1 MDLKQL
7 RYFITVAEEQHFG
20 RAAAKLHLSQPPLS
34 LKIKQL
40 EQDLGVTLL
49 ERTTRSVTLTDAGH
63 AFLLRAKRILQD
75 LEHAKRSAQQTALGM
90 EGRLELGF
98 VSSATLSILP
108 PALKRFRQRYPA
120 VELEISELTS
130 SAQLDAIR
138 TGKLRIGIIRLPLRS
153 SEVRIDTVYEEPLV
167 VAMPV
172 RHPLSKHDAITPQQ
186 LAERPLIFFPQQLM
200 PELYAQLLTLFQRN
214 NSLPRVSQHAVNL
227 HTIIELVASELG
239 LAIVPA
245 SAAWLNRPGIVYKHL
260 DARGATTT
268 LGIAR
273 LEQPSI
279 IVDNFIATLQDA
291 ANDFKQYTP
300 PTST

>member
-1 MDLKQL
+1 MDFKQL

-34 LKIKQL
+34 MKIKQL
-40 EQDLGVTLL
+40 EQDLGVRLL

-63 AFLLRAKRILQD
+63 AFLLKAKRILQD

-98 VSSATLSILP
+98 VSSATLSVLP
-108 PALKRFRQRYPA
+108 PALKLFRERYPA

-130 SAQLDAIR
+130 SAQLEAIR
-138 TGKLRIGIIRLPLRS
+138 SGSLRAGIIRLPLRS

-167 VAMPV
+167 VAIPAQ
-172 RHPLSKHDAITPQQ
+172 HPLANETAISPQQ

-245 SAAWLNRPGIVYKHL
+245 SAAWLNRPGIVYRKL
-260 DARGATTT
+260 QARGATTT

-279 IVDNFIATLQDA
+279 LVDNFITTLQDA
-291 ANDFKQYTP
+291 ASDFKQYTP
-300 PTST
+300 PTAT

>member
-1 MDLKQL
+1 MDFKQL

-34 LKIKQL
+34 MKIKQL
-40 EQDLGVTLL
+40 EQDLGVRLL

-63 AFLLRAKRILQD
+63 AFLMRAKSILQD

-98 VSSATLSILP
+98 VSSAMLSVLP
-108 PALKRFRQRYPA
+108 PALKLFRQRYPA

-130 SAQLDAIR
+130 NAQIDAIR
-138 TGKLRIGIIRLPLRS
+138 SGSLRAGIIRLPLRS
-153 SEVRIDTVYEEPLV
+153 SEVRIDTLYEEPLV
-167 VAMPV
+167 VAMPA
-172 RHPLSKHDAITPQQ
+172 RHPLSKHDTISPQQ

-245 SAAWLNRPGIVYKHL
+245 SAAWLNRPGIIYKRL
-260 DARGATTT
+260 DAKGATTT

-279 IVDNFIATLQDA
+279 LVDNFIATLQDA
-291 ANDFKQYTP
+291 ARDCQQYTP
-300 PTST
+300 PTTT